1 MTQFLKLM
9 GQILGYLYS
18 WLADSRIASLFGVN
32 LFWILFAFF
41 CTWTVLNIFVFR
53 ARINPGDVSLGSA
66 TRANDYGD
74 WNNHE
79 WQPPLG
85 LESPH
90 DGYLE

>member
-18 WLADSRIASLFGVN
+18 WLADARLASLFGVN

-53 ARINPGDVSLGSA
+53 AHISPGAIGYVSRSAEGSEG
-66 TRANDYGD
+66 GD
-74 WNNHE
+74 
-79 WQPPLG
+79 Q
-85 LESPH
+85 S
-90 DGYLE
+90 